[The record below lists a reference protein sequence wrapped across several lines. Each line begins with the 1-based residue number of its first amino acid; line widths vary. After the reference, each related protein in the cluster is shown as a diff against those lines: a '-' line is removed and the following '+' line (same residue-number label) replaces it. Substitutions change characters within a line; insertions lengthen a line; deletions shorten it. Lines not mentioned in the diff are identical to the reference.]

1 MTSDLNYILGGW
13 EYDPLDE
20 TNNVRKIT
28 GIDGREKIQ
37 VRAPFGLLQM
47 EVAGRPDG
55 KRPYGRKSLLEYVQ
69 DIVGD
74 YKASHNGSD
83 GGFKLEA
90 MVVEEM
96 RQEITDYYQR
106 RVLFFQLGDY
116 AGARNDAQ
124 HNLDLIA
131 LMKKYVDDKQI
142 VLSHEKWT
150 PFILMDRTRAQ
161 AVIRI
166 NQKQLARAI
175 EDIDTGIGEIIE
187 FYREHDREDLVEKSQ
202 EIGVLKNLR
211 ERLRQKY
218 HIPFTNKEILE
229 KLHKAQQ
236 KAVEEENYER
246 AAKLRDQIARLEEK
260 ELGP

>member
-13 EYDPLDE
+13 DYDPVDE
-20 TNNVRKIT
+20 TNNVRKII
-28 GIDGREKIQ
+28 GMDGREKIQ

-47 EVAGRPDG
+47 EVDGRPDG
-55 KRPYGRKSLLEYVQ
+55 RRPYGRKSLLEYVE
-69 DIVGD
+69 DLIGD
-74 YKASHNGSD
+74 YKAAHKGSD
-83 GGFKLEA
+83 EGFRLEGK
-90 MVVEEM
+90 VLDDM

-116 AGARNDAQ
+116 AGARDDAQ

-131 LMKKYVDDKQI
+131 LMKEYVDDKQI

-166 NQKQLARAI
+166 NQKQLLRAI
-175 EDIDTGIGEIIE
+175 EEIDSGIGEIIK
-187 FYREHDREDLVEKSQ
+187 FYHEHDREDLIEKSQ

-211 ERLRQKY
+211 EQLRQKY
-218 HIPFTNKEILE
+218 HIPLTDKEILE
-229 KLHKAQQ
+229 KLREEQQ
-236 KAVEEENYER
+236 KAVEEEDYER
-246 AAKLRDQIARLEEK
+246 AAHLRDQIARLEEK
-260 ELGP
+260 DLSS